1 MRIIEMTTLYSRVR
15 FVTSSV
21 LLVGSVDRLFIAWQC
36 FLVCGHTVVRPTH
49 HQPNNMEVLQP
60 SEGHNALYCRC
71 RPPVSSGNLYL
82 VE

>member
-49 HQPNNMEVLQP
+49 HQPTTWRCYSPARDTMHFIVVVVP
-60 SEGHNALYCRC
+60 PCRVGIC
-71 RPPVSSGNLYL
+71 I
-82 VE
+82 